1 MRRTFVPV
9 FIASLF
15 CLLSCQQGSSTV
27 SAAVPASISDDTSI
41 ETFASYPEPQT
52 LSEQF
57 SYISGYQMA
66 STLSSSFSS
75 FDMEYMMKGIY
86 DALSGS
92 SFYSEEESAR
102 ILQNVQAQ
110 LIEEAQVRY
119 SQQSEENLAAA
130 ESFLATNAHRS
141 GVITLNDKIQYEIL
155 REGNADGKTPTE
167 NSTVSVVYQL
177 VVLNG
182 EVKGGTADSSNP
194 SVYSLQNVIEG
205 FRDVVLE
212 MKEGEKVRAWIHP
225 DLGYGAYGSGT
236 VGPNQLLIF
245 DIELVSVNS

>member
-1 MRRTFVPV
+1 MHRAFMPV
-9 FIASLF
+9 FIVSLF
-15 CLLSCQQGSSTV
+15 LLISCQQGNSAVAASLPVST
-27 SAAVPASISDDTSI
+27 ADDTTLES
-41 ETFASYPEPQT
+41 FASYPEPET

-86 DALSGS
+86 DALSGT
-92 SFYSEEESAR
+92 SFYTEEESAR
-102 ILQNVQAQ
+102 ILQSVQAQ
-110 LIEEAQVRY
+110 LIEEAQARY
-119 SQQSEENLAAA
+119 SRQSEENLAAA
-130 ESFLATNAHRS
+130 ESFLEINAHRS

-155 REGNADGKTPTE
+155 REGNADGRVPTS

-194 SVYSLQNVIEG
+194 SVYSLENVIEG
-205 FRDVVLE
+205 FKDVVLE
-212 MKEGEKVRAWIHP
+212 MREGEKVRAWIHP